1 MFEYVT
7 DKMTVTSVAGV
18 CTHTQRYFYLVKDI
32 DRSQE
37 LQATTLVGTRKIFSV
52 RNTGVSGYVEVR
64 ESSCFCRSCVQG
76 EGGNVDCD
84 EADLVRQFE
93 RRNLIGKLQ
102 TVQADHP
109 NEFWPDQAKKPQTKK
124 QGRPAKRAA
133 TRGRATTARTART
146 TKPTSTQAC
155 STVTPLVTN
164 MTVLQSEARYSEM
177 LNEMAK
183 LTTWG
188 QLLEYVRE
196 RIADLPPLPE
206 TFFPDRMS
214 LDREDVLSDLSI
226 PLETFI
232 YSERTEYWFCVDTSK
247 DGNCL
252 PHVLSRYVYGHK
264 GRASEMRVRMCFEGV
279 YNYRDYGD
287 SGNLVLGGEGDDNLA
302 RIYAEQSGQ
311 DTVPLD
317 LNQPDHVLMVFQ
329 LEIMDCTKK
338 GMYSGL
344 WALHVAANVLAR
356 PIISWFP
363 AVEDEALAYIRDF
376 LQRRIEP
383 FERSYRDRKTAIIM
397 WTKTKPDSVQ
407 YDHFIPVCR

>member
-1 MFEYVT
+1 
-7 DKMTVTSVAGV
+7 
-18 CTHTQRYFYLVKDI
+18 
-32 DRSQE
+32 
-37 LQATTLVGTRKIFSV
+37 
-52 RNTGVSGYVEVR
+52 
-64 ESSCFCRSCVQG
+64 
-76 EGGNVDCD
+76 
-84 EADLVRQFE
+84 
-93 RRNLIGKLQ
+93 
-102 TVQADHP
+102 
-109 NEFWPDQAKKPQTKK
+109 
-124 QGRPAKRAA
+124 
-133 TRGRATTARTART
+133 
-146 TKPTSTQAC
+146 
-155 STVTPLVTN
+155 
-164 MTVLQSEARYSEM
+164 
-177 LNEMAK
+177 
-183 LTTWG
+183 
-188 QLLEYVRE
+188 
-196 RIADLPPLPE
+196 
-206 TFFPDRMS
+206 
-214 LDREDVLSDLSI
+214 
-226 PLETFI
+226 
-232 YSERTEYWFCVDTSK
+232 
-247 DGNCL
+247 
-252 PHVLSRYVYGHK
+252 
-264 GRASEMRVRMCFEGV
+264 MCFEGV

-302 RIYAEQSGQ
+302 RIYAERSGQ